1 MMWSLALLIFC
12 QAAGELLHA
21 LAGVPIPGP
30 VLGIGLLLLG
40 LCVWN
45 KYSAPVLPAADTL
58 LSYLSLFFVPPGVS
72 TVMQVGRLA
81 HVWPAVILALLGS
94 SILALIVTGWVTQAL
109 LARLDRHGAA
119 AKPSL
124 MEQRPSEVTP

>member
-1 MMWSLALLIFC
+1 MIWSLALLISC

-40 LCVWN
+40 LCAWR
-45 KYSAPVLPAADTL
+45 KSAPVLPAADTL

-72 TVMQVGRLA
+72 TVMQIGRLA
-81 HVWPAVILALLGS
+81 HICPPS
-94 SILALIVTGWVTQAL
+94 S
-109 LARLDRHGAA
+109 
-119 AKPSL
+119 
-124 MEQRPSEVTP
+124 